1 MMLMMMHLLP
11 ILQKK
16 KPGIV
21 QLNYTKPTAADQIVG
36 DRHDNITVLVRKFLI
51 VVFLLCFFFCT
62 LSVILACSILLFCR
76 WCDLELSC
84 LSLMLEHLNGI
95 N

>member
-51 VVFLLCFFFCT
+51 VVFLLSFASFSALFLSSWPVVSYCFADGVT
-62 LSVILACSILLFCR
+62 WNYPI
-76 WCDLELSC
+76 C
-84 LSLMLEHLNGI
+84 L
-95 N
+95 